1 MPYKDVAQALKAL
14 RELEETNSAYQHAM
28 EVLYLD
34 AVTAAPKDTG
44 EGRGKTMAI
53 LSEVSYGHLTN
64 PENKQLYDYLEEHC
78 GELDEKARR
87 EVQLGK
93 RIYEQYSRIPADEYV
108 SYQVLI
114 NDAQSAWEK
123 AKNTDDFEL
132 FRPYLEKIV
141 ETNRRFAHYYN
152 PTKSP
157 YDALLNEYERGTD
170 TKQLDEFFSELRRC
184 IVPLIQKISDCEPVD
199 DSFLYRPC
207 PIEQQRRLSDY
218 IMEVMGID
226 RSHCSIAETEH
237 PFTTNF
243 NNKDVRITTHY
254 YENNFASSLYSVI
267 HEGGHALY
275 ELNADD
281 KYNYSFVAGGVS
293 MGIHESQSRFYENI
307 IGRSQEFI
315 FAIYPKLRELFP
327 QQLEDVTPDMLF
339 RAVNKV
345 TPSLIRL
352 DADELTYCMH
362 IMVRYEL
369 EKQLIDGSL
378 AVKDLPAAWNKLY
391 KEYLGLDVP
400 SDSKGCLQDSHWS
413 GGGIGYFP
421 SYALGGAYGAQMLDC
436 MEKDVPGLWDKVA
449 GGDLSAVTGWLK
461 EHIHKYA
468 SLYEPKE
475 LFERSCGAFQPK
487 YYIDYLT
494 KKYTKLYNLE

>member
-1 MPYKDVAQALKAL
+1 
-14 RELEETNSAYQHAM
+14 
-28 EVLYLD
+28 
-34 AVTAAPKDTG
+34 
-44 EGRGKTMAI
+44 MAI
-53 LSEVSYGHLTN
+53 LSSVSYGHLTN
-64 PENKQLYDYLEEHC
+64 PENEKLYDYLEEHC

-87 EVQLGK
+87 EVQLGR

-108 SYQVLI
+108 NYQVLI

-141 ETNRRFAHYYN
+141 ETNRRFAHYYD

-184 IVPLIQKISDCEPVD
+184 IVPLIQKISDCKPVD
-199 DSFLYRPC
+199 DSFLYRSC

-275 ELNADD
+275 ELTADD
-281 KYNYSFVAGGVS
+281 KYNYSFVAGGVY
-293 MGIHESQSRFYENI
+293 MGIH
-307 IGRSQEFI
+307 
-315 FAIYPKLRELFP
+315 
-327 QQLEDVTPDMLF
+327 
-339 RAVNKV
+339 
-345 TPSLIRL
+345 
-352 DADELTYCMH
+352 
-362 IMVRYEL
+362 
-369 EKQLIDGSL
+369 
-378 AVKDLPAAWNKLY
+378 
-391 KEYLGLDVP
+391 
-400 SDSKGCLQDSHWS
+400 
-413 GGGIGYFP
+413 
-421 SYALGGAYGAQMLDC
+421 
-436 MEKDVPGLWDKVA
+436 
-449 GGDLSAVTGWLK
+449 
-461 EHIHKYA
+461 
-468 SLYEPKE
+468 
-475 LFERSCGAFQPK
+475 
-487 YYIDYLT
+487 
-494 KKYTKLYNLE
+494 